1 MTWWHDDWSHV
12 FDFFGDHR
20 QGYSGPLGFILSG
33 LVEDISSEGWQN
45 MKSNRQV
52 MVILRSEI
60 WYFSSK
66 IQNLEHPIT
75 LSVHWLEIARILEKT
90 TKSAPKSRKINFLH
104 NILSFPVF
112 REVLDSIYVVHK
124 CVGCFYTIATNFGF
138 LVYTTFLYKS
148 LVPVTL
154 TAGQAGGAFRN
165 DNCRSGALPTVQLFS
180 LN

>member
-1 MTWWHDDWSHV
+1 
-12 FDFFGDHR
+12 
-20 QGYSGPLGFILSG
+20 
-33 LVEDISSEGWQN
+33 
-45 MKSNRQV
+45 

-75 LSVHWLEIARILEKT
+75 LSVNSLEIDRILGKS

-138 LVYTTFLYKS
+138 LGYTAFLYKS

-154 TAGQAGGAFRN
+154 TAGLLPPETEIFEFVCIVLWWFCSQKRWFFNAKRKMQVPNPQNFRLAHWF
-165 DNCRSGALPTVQLFS
+165 CYVTVLRSLIQKKKKF
-180 LN
+180 

>member
-1 MTWWHDDWSHV
+1 MCLIFSATINMVIVVRWASD
-12 FDFFGDHR
+12 
-20 QGYSGPLGFILSG
+20 LSG

-45 MKSNRQV
+45 MKPNRQV

-75 LSVHWLEIARILEKT
+75 LSVNWLEIARLLGKS

-104 NILSFPVF
+104 NILSFPGF

-154 TAGQAGGAFRN
+154 TTGV
-165 DNCRSGALPTVQLFS
+165 T
-180 LN
+180 LNYRGSARLTRH

>member
-1 MTWWHDDWSHV
+1 
-12 FDFFGDHR
+12 
-20 QGYSGPLGFILSG
+20 
-33 LVEDISSEGWQN
+33 
-45 MKSNRQV
+45 MKPNRQV

-75 LSVHWLEIARILEKT
+75 LSVNWLEIARILGKSI
-90 TKSAPKSRKINFLH
+90 KSAPKSRKINFLH

-138 LVYTTFLYKS
+138 LVYTTFLYKC

-154 TAGQAGGAFRN
+154 TAGGAVKTLVLARW
-165 DNCRSGALPTVQLFS
+165 RSGWGCALINSHLEPSHAEVAVFFLQNFLIVRNCVD
-180 LN
+180 LNQELQNLVFC